1 MDDLAKVLGPLIKQF
16 MPFAQK
22 RMGFEKPPRLFLRHD
37 TKNAGNPLGRTAH
50 YDPSAQSVSLYTTGR
65 HIKDIMRSLSHELV
79 HHAQCCRGEFNGGAP
94 TGAGYAQTDD
104 HMREMEREAYEL
116 GNMCF
121 RDWEDSVKNTIYYEH
136 LHKGEKRMSTKD
148 WKNGELTQL
157 LSEAWGFKFD
167 TGLLNEEAAQTH
179 FAGDPMTKKEK
190 QQDDELEEDKDY
202 TAKREKPGE
211 DKRKGAEKRGAEG
224 TLAKTKGHGR
234 VDYVNE
240 DEDYTAKRE
249 KPGEDKR
256 KGAEKRGAEGTLAK
270 TKGHGRVDY
279 VNEDSGARET
289 WDQWK
294 NEHAD
299 DDHIREIEHHLRAL
313 KDDRD
318 YERHEAEYD
327 HDKYED
333 EGEPME
339 EMESRATNREIA
351 GKGPDARL
359 KPSLGEAQIRKL
371 VRKRLQAMME
381 NKKGGSNK

>member
-1 MDDLAKVLGPLIKQF
+1 
-16 MPFAQK
+16 
-22 RMGFEKPPRLFLRHD
+22 
-37 TKNAGNPLGRTAH
+37 
-50 YDPSAQSVSLYTTGR
+50 
-65 HIKDIMRSLSHELV
+65 
-79 HHAQCCRGEFNGGAP
+79 
-94 TGAGYAQTDD
+94 
-104 HMREMEREAYEL
+104 
-116 GNMCF
+116 
-121 RDWEDSVKNTIYYEH
+121 
-136 LHKGEKRMSTKD
+136 MSTKD

-339 EMESRATNREIA
+339 EMESRATNREMA
-351 GKGPDARL
+351 GKGSDERL